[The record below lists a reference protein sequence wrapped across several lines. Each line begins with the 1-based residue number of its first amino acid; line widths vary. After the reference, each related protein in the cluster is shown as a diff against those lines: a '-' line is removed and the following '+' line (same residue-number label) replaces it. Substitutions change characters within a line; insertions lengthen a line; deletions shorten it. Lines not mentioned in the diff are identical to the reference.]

1 MRNTVFFMICLSVLG
16 ACSDPLSTGRYMI
29 DSPTAEKTL
38 PNRLGKAELREV
50 SLPQYASDQEIVW
63 QTEDGALRST
73 SKNVWADNPARA
85 MTLALARQISAV
97 SGATVIAEPWP
108 LSQEP
113 DRRIEVRVEQ
123 VLPRADGVL
132 RMSGIYFVSLAV
144 GVLGRYPDSVH
155 RFDIEVPLEGEGPG
169 FIAKAQSAAIGQLA
183 EQIAALK

>member
-1 MRNTVFFMICLSVLG
+1 MRNTVFLMICLSVLG

-29 DSPTAEKTL
+29 DPPTAEKTL

-132 RMSGIYFVSLAV
+132 RMSGIYFVSLA
-144 GVLGRYPDSVH
+144 GYGAGRDVVH
-155 RFDIEVPLEGEGPG
+155 RFDIEVPVEGEGPG